1 MVVVHL
7 VLVKLQ
13 TEVQVVVE
21 IIVVIQQKVLVTH
34 PPLVHLKVILVVL
47 VFLRLAENILILL
60 EEEVALVQLEETV
73 LHLAVEV
80 EMVEMEQQ
88 IILQEV
94 Q

>member
-1 MVVVHL
+1 MVVIHL

-34 PPLVHLKVILVVL
+34 PLLVHLKVILVVL

-60 EEEVALVQLEETV
+60 EEEVALAQLEGMA
-73 LHLAVEV
+73 LHLVVEV
-80 EMVEMEQQ
+80 GMGEMEQQ
-88 IILQEV
+88 MILQEV